1 MTIDKKQQL
10 KAVAHEIFSQKGYKA
25 TGISE
30 ITKRAGV
37 AAGTFYN
44 YYAAKEDIF
53 LDVYIDENN
62 RVRQIIMDDIN
73 WQGELPEVVGQL
85 FGKSRSLIS
94 TSKIMSEWYNPAV
107 SDLLHSYYDSEKGR
121 ADNTFHQ
128 FLLITFTKR
137 MQEEGFTAEKIQEVF
152 QVYQLFYYMDMHI
165 TEQDF
170 PNISQTIET
179 LATYFVKGLLK

>member
-107 SDLLHSYYDSEKGR
+107 SELLHSYYDSEKGR
-121 ADNTFHQ
+121 TDNAFHQ
-128 FLLITFTKR
+128 FLQTTFTSGCRKQVLPLRKSKR
-137 MQEEGFTAEKIQEVF
+137 SSRFISSFIIWTCILPSKIF
-152 QVYQLFYYMDMHI
+152 QIL
-165 TEQDF
+165 
-170 PNISQTIET
+170 
-179 LATYFVKGLLK
+179 VKLLKV